1 MKSPYWPEEFDIPQN
16 MPELGK
22 AKRLLAVFRRTIN
35 KDSPARLKEWFL
47 KFVANEGEVLTPEAL
62 NLALN
67 YVELREPALDFRRVV
82 GIAKTQFTGLQ
93 PGEGVAVVLEEG
105 DGRTRATLTAI
116 TADNE
121 VCLGEDGKPY
131 VVVETQA
138 VAEDLKAAFG
148 DKPLLVL
155 K

>member
-1 MKSPYWPEEFDIPQN
+1 MRPSYWPEEFDIPLN
-16 MPELGK
+16 MTEIRK
-22 AKRLLAVFRRTIN
+22 SRRLLAVFRKTVS
-35 KDSPARLKEWFL
+35 KDSLIRLKEAFL
-47 KFVANEGEVLTPEAL
+47 KFLTNEGEVLTPEAL
-62 NLALN
+62 DLAMN
-67 YVELREPALDFRRVV
+67 YVELREPTLDFRRVV
-82 GIAKTQFTGLQ
+82 GIAKTQFTGLK
-93 PGEGVAVVLEEG
+93 PGEGVAVALEEG
-105 DGRTRATLTAI
+105 EGMTRVTLTAI

-131 VVVETQA
+131 VVVETQT